1 MTHDWSFLQG
11 DKRHN
16 HTLKAGHHSF
26 PFSLMLDG
34 NLPSSIHTH
43 NGECNVTYK
52 LRANVVRSGFSSNF
66 HTSRTFT
73 LHRTYMNEA
82 LEFNQTLEI
91 ENTWPGKIMYSLTL
105 PFKAYAAGDEIPV
118 MLKFMPLAKGVRVMT
133 VQSVLKEYTLVHT
146 RHSQHSDQRVAAS
159 VKHELRKGKAYLVP
173 ENHTGRVGGRSTATT
188 PAASASNSRAPSP
201 SRTPMPARTSSSS
214 RPGDSYFPTQTEG
227 AGPSTGEPASDTEDE
242 DITIGDDEIN
252 ASISIPIPAHTTP
265 SHTIHP
271 VYVTHKIKW
280 SCSISNADG
289 HVSEL
294 RCALPIII
302 LNHSMLE
309 EARSASAATRSLLFG
324 TGNPDDAQVI
334 DLPSYNNHVY
344 DRVAVADSG
353 QTSGFRS
360 THATPLH
367 SPSSPT
373 PPGSLTPSR
382 PGSPTRRSSMAIEGN
397 HQLGVPDVPPR
408 RELSSY
414 ADTELLASLGDLNIP
429 SMDSSPRDSPT
440 GSRAPSRPM
449 SRRNSRSG
457 RSSKVNSR
465 HGSRQG
471 SRANSPERSDM
482 ADRRVSS
489 FTGLLHLGQT
499 LKHRAQS
506 HHNHHNLPTKP
517 ILRASG
523 HNTPAEELSRTSSS
537 SNIGERNHVRIGG
550 ETRNFYGEDEQPD
563 PISRVPSYAI
573 ASRGWLGGGITPLD
587 TGLPTYNA
595 SESTTSGTRS
605 SNEGLI
611 RPRSDTALVNLG
623 RANAEDEA

>member
-1 MTHDWSFLQG
+1 
-11 DKRHN
+11 
-16 HTLKAGHHSF
+16 
-26 PFSLMLDG
+26 MLDG
-34 NLPSSIHTH
+34 NLPSTIHTH
-43 NGECNVTYK
+43 NGEANVTYK

-66 HTSRTFT
+66 HTSKTFT

-133 VQSVLKEYTLVHT
+133 VQSVLKEYTMVHT
-146 RHSQHSDQRVAAS
+146 RHSQHSDQRVASS

-173 ENHTGRVGGRSTATT
+173 ENHIGRVGGRSTATT
-188 PAASASNSRAPSP
+188 PAASAANSRAPSP
-201 SRTPMPARTSSSS
+201 TRTPMPARPSSS

-227 AGPSTGEPASDTEDE
+227 AGPSSGEPVSDAEDE

-252 ASISIPIPAHTTP
+252 TSISIPIPSHTTP

-309 EARSASAATRSLLFG
+309 EARAASAATRSLLFG

-334 DLPSYNNHVY
+334 DLPSYSNHVY

-382 PGSPTRRSSMAIEGN
+382 PGSPMRRASTAIEGN
-397 HQLGVPDVPPR
+397 YQLGVPDVPPR

-429 SMDSSPRDSPT
+429 SMNSSPRDSPT
-440 GSRAPSRPM
+440 GSRGPSRPM

-471 SRANSPERSDM
+471 SRANSPERSEM

-489 FTGLLHLGQT
+489 FTGLLHLGQS

-506 HHNHHNLPTKP
+506 HHNHHNLPGKP

-523 HNTPAEELSRTSSS
+523 HSTPADELSRTSSS

-550 ETRNFYGEDEQPD
+550 ETRSFYGEEEQPD

-587 TGLPTYNA
+587 THLPTYND

-605 SNEGLI
+605 ANEGLI

-623 RANAEDEA
+623 RASVEDGVDGVRENAEA